1 MKSMNLARKVHS
13 GFTLIELMIVVA
25 IIGILVA
32 IALPSYQGHVA
43 RSQAT
48 RVMAEASML
57 RATVET
63 CINEGRSAI
72 GVAAG
77 ECNPSAV
84 PSTLMDG
91 ASQTGEILSVG
102 TGVPQVIIDAT
113 GVASVTASFSSS
125 AVPFFLTKALVWN
138 RSDQGVWTCSTT
150 IDSIYRPKGCTL

>member
-1 MKSMNLARKVHS
+1 MHFYKQ

-25 IIGILVA
+25 IIGILAA
-32 IALPSYQGHVA
+32 IAIPSYQSYVA

-63 CINEGRSAI
+63 CINEGRATI
-72 GVAAG
+72 GVAVG
-77 ECNPSAV
+77 ECNVGAV
-84 PSTLMDG
+84 ASTLVDG
-91 ASQTGEILSVG
+91 ASQTGDVLAVG

-138 RSDQGVWTCSTT
+138 RSDQGLWTCSTT
-150 IDSIYRPKGCTL
+150 IDSAYRPKGCAL